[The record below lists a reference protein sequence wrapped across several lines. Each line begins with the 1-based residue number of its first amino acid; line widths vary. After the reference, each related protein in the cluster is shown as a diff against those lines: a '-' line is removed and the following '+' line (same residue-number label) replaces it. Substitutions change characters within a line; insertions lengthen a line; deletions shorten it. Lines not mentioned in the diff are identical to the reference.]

1 MEKGLTTS
9 NSTQIALKI
18 LSETP
23 TAILVQNEQFAALEK
38 SVGFSVKDLI
48 DKPPIAMLKK
58 TIDPLRIEAFV
69 AVQLMRLA
77 ESVNIDQRLNIQA
90 HQIPVI
96 ASQLIELY
104 PVESLED
111 FVLCFK
117 RGATG
122 FYGSIYRIDAAVI
135 NEWMSKYLE
144 EKYTHVEA
152 ETTKFK
158 AEEKDNPIDY
168 AAYIKRKEMEDA
180 KPKEMSNQ
188 KENEY
193 QLWKQKHFENGRKLD

>member
-1 MEKGLTTS
+1 M
-9 NSTQIALKI
+9 
-18 LSETP
+18 
-23 TAILVQNEQFAALEK
+23 QNEQFAALEK
-38 SVGFSVKDLI
+38 SVGFSVKDLL

-58 TIDPLRIEAFV
+58 TIDPFRIEAFV

-90 HQIPVI
+90 HQIPFI
-96 ASQLIELY
+96 AAQLIELY

-122 FYGSIYRIDAAVI
+122 FYGSIYRIDGAVI

-158 AEEKDNPIDY
+158 AAEKENPIDY
-168 AAYIKRKEMEDA
+168 AAYIKRKEIEDA
-180 KPKEMSNQ
+180 QPKEMSNQ

-193 QLWKQKHFENGRKLD
+193 QMWKQKHFNNGRKLD